1 MAIDSELKLYEL
13 QRDLANRLGE
23 GEDIDSASIISLQ
36 TAIKACQMDSGAIFL
51 VDEIKNE
58 LYLQISIGFSSEFN
72 RETIRYNNTSDR
84 WAIANTGKPYYTN
97 YDQLPIQHNEI
108 LISEGVRSIAW
119 FPFKQKQKVIG
130 GIFLASHQQ
139 NEMQDQQKLVLEII
153 AAQIG
158 LNIIRIRAQ
167 ELLISSES
175 KYLSMIN
182 ASQDLIFTVSDTG
195 KIIFSNES
203 FRKTLAYREKEVEN
217 ISLSD
222 LLVLENALD
231 PDQFLASL
239 FLEDI
244 SERLISIKAKNG
256 IIHDLLVKF
265 SIGIWDFMKVLF
277 CQASLKTDP
286 GEQMLPKDQEE
297 KKYWIDL
304 IPVSAIIVDPIDYFV
319 LYGNEEFKNQFGYSD
334 FANKK
339 LSILHL
345 FAEKDYVRLIDGF
358 KKNGL
363 LSLKGGTTWSQIKND
378 GELINTRININ
389 PLRWLKNDSILVVM
403 ETEENQEKNIHSIQ
417 EDRYREVVNKQVDL
431 IVRFTTEGM
440 ITFVNQAYCDFFKK
454 SAEQLIGRPI
464 NQQIH
469 EYDLALFSHHVSQI
483 STLLPIRQSQNRMI
497 DGLGRLRTVRW
508 LDRGIFEGDR
518 MTEIQGVGHDISEEV
533 TQKILEDTME
543 QRFQILV
550 EGLQGVVY
558 VLHAETMFAIYIS
571 PQIGK
576 FSGFTQQDVYEDP
589 HYWASRI
596 HPEDIAHV
604 TAALE
609 RRINGNSEEIID
621 YRFIHRDGHIIWA
634 QDRGS
639 VFLSPGGSRLLQGVI
654 IDNTASQIAKQKL
667 EFYATFERMVNDFS
681 LALMTIRPYQWD
693 ELINHILKEIGS
705 QLGVDRSFLFIVN
718 HQDQT
723 ISNSHEWCADG
734 IEPVIEMMQNIPL
747 NSYPWLFDKLIAE
760 GKIAIDDLDEIP
772 DSEMETR
779 KIIEMQSI
787 QSLLIVSLQRD
798 NHFCGFIGF
807 DKVVSK
813 KNWET
818 EMILLLR
825 MISDMMMN
833 AKMRIDPIHFEA
845 NPSETPEL

>member
-1 MAIDSELKLYEL
+1 MTIDSEKKLYEL

-51 VDEIKNE
+51 IDEIKKE

-84 WAIANTGKPYYTN
+84 WAIVNTGKPIYAN
-97 YDQLPIQHNEI
+97 YDQIPIQHNAA

-139 NEMQDQQKLVLEII
+139 SEMQDQQKSVLETI

-167 ELLISSES
+167 EQLISSES

-182 ASQDLIFTVSDTG
+182 ASQDLIFTCSDSG
-195 KIIFSNES
+195 KIIFSNVA
-203 FRKTLAYREKEVEN
+203 FRTTLGYREKEVEN
-217 ISLSD
+217 LSLSD
-222 LLVLENALD
+222 LIVLEDALD
-231 PDQFLASL
+231 FEQFLSSI
-239 FLEDI
+239 FLEDK
-244 SERLISIKAKNG
+244 SERLITLKAKNG
-256 IIHDLLVKF
+256 LLYILLAKL
-265 SIGIWDFMKVLF
+265 SIGIWDFKKVLF
-277 CQASLKTDP
+277 CQAIFTADSRNQALLND
-286 GEQMLPKDQEE
+286 LEE
-297 KKYWIDL
+297 RNYWIDL
-304 IPVSAIIVDPIDYFV
+304 IPLPAIIVDPVDYFV
-319 LYGNEEFKNQFGYSD
+319 LHGNEEFKNQFGYTD
-334 FANKK
+334 FENKK
-339 LSILHL
+339 LSILQL
-345 FAEKDYVRLIDGF
+345 FAEKDYVGLIDGF

-363 LSLKGGTTWSQIKND
+363 FSLKDGTHWSQIRKD
-378 GELINTRININ
+378 GTLINTRININ
-389 PLRWLKNDSILVVM
+389 PIRWLKKDSILVVM
-403 ETEENQEKNIHSIQ
+403 NLEENQEWNTHSIQ
-417 EDRYREVVNKQVDL
+417 EDRYREVVNKTVDL
-431 IVRFTTEGM
+431 IVRFTIEGM
-440 ITFVNQAYCDFFKK
+440 ITFVNQAYCDFFNK
-454 SAEQLIGRPI
+454 SPEQLIGRPV
-464 NQQIH
+464 NEQIH
-469 EYDLALFSHHVSQI
+469 EYDMELFAHHVSQI
-483 STLLPIRQSQNRMI
+483 SAQLPIRQSQNRMI

-508 LDRGIFEGDR
+508 LDRGIFKGDQ

-533 TQKILEDTME
+533 SQMILEETME

-576 FSGFTQQDVYEDP
+576 FSGFSQQEVYEDP

-596 HPEDIAHV
+596 HPEDIAYV
-604 TAALE
+604 SSALE
-609 RRINGNSEEIID
+609 RRIKGNSEEIIE
-621 YRFIHRDGHIIWA
+621 YRFIHKDGHIIWA

-639 VFLSPGGSRLLQGVI
+639 VFLSPGGAHLLQGVI
-654 IDNTASQIAKQKL
+654 IDISASQIAKQKL

-681 LALMTIRPYQWD
+681 LALMTIKPYQWD
-693 ELINHILKEIGS
+693 EMVKHILKEIGS
-705 QLGVDRSFLFIVN
+705 QLGVDRTYLFKVN

-723 ISNSHEWCADG
+723 ISNSHEWCAEG
-734 IEPVIEMMQNIPL
+734 IEPVIDMMQNIPL
-747 NSYPWLFDKLIAE
+747 NSYPWWFGKLIAE
-760 GKIAIDDLDEIP
+760 GKIAIEDLDEIP
-772 DSEMETR
+772 ETEVETR
-779 KIIEMQSI
+779 EIIEMQSI
-787 QSLLIVSLQRD
+787 QSVLIVSMQRD

-813 KNWET
+813 KKWEP
-818 EMILLLR
+818 EVILLLR

-833 AKMRIDPIHFEA
+833 AKIRIDPTHFDSDQNE
-845 NPSETPEL
+845 PIQL